1 MGFSQTILLKTTTNN
16 YKFFKVSKLLLYKPM
31 VYLQKEENYGNAYP
45 YNCFICFG
53 YSMFYICSEQNG
65 F

>member
-1 MGFSQTILLKTTTNN
+1 
-16 YKFFKVSKLLLYKPM
+16 M
-31 VYLQKEENYGNAYP
+31 VYLQKEENYGNANP
-45 YNCFICFG
+45 HNCFICIG